1 MKFHHIG
8 IIVSDIDLGTNFLK
22 DLYPIT
28 KISRTIIDKKIG
40 VKIKFLTGKDK
51 LLIELISPIG
61 KKSPIKNLL
70 NKKKS
75 IINHLAY
82 KVKNL
87 ELNIS
92 ILKKKKCLQI
102 TNPIKARAF
111 KDKRGVFFM
120 TPLNYII
127 ELIES

>member
-8 IIVSDIDLGTNFLK
+8 IIVNDLSQGIKFIKETSS
-22 DLYPIT
+22 II
-28 KISRTIIDKKIG
+28 KISETINDKNIG
-40 VKIKFLTGKDK
+40 VKIKFLTDKDG
-51 LLIELISPIG
+51 LLIELISPYG

-70 NKKKS
+70 NNRNS

-87 ELNIS
+87 DFNIEKF
-92 ILKKKKCLQI
+92 KKKKCLQI
-102 TNPIKARAF
+102 TNPIAAKAF
-111 KDKRGVFFM
+111 NGKRVVFFI
-120 TPLNYII
+120 TPLQYII

>member
-8 IIVSDIDLGTNFLK
+8 IIVSNIDLGKNFLE

-40 VKIKFLTGKDK
+40 VKVKFLSGKDK
-51 LLIELISPIG
+51 LLFELISPIG

-87 ELNIS
+87 ELNMNI
-92 ILKKKKCLQI
+92 
-102 TNPIKARAF
+102 
-111 KDKRGVFFM
+111 
-120 TPLNYII
+120 
-127 ELIES
+127 